1 MTTILSEI
9 DDILKDRYGEDVP
22 IPGLED
28 PVAWSTCRKTT
39 NFKGRK
45 KDFAIQ
51 LGMTPGVSHTFS
63 HAQANAEAE
72 AFECWNVTRGKD
84 YAVIKVDREA
94 YEAAE
99 GDGAQV
105 DYVVRQVETARAT
118 AKWRMNRAFYR
129 NHGVALARLDASA
142 GGGGT
147 DTLLVQERYRYDLR
161 ILSAGMQLVSSNTD
175 GTSGSVDANPGTV
188 AAINTSTGEIVNAS
202 GNWNASFANSD
213 YLFLEGDFGQG
224 FYGWESWNPL
234 TAPGA
239 TSFFGVDR
247 TRQIQK
253 LSGHRPVA
261 TSEDV
266 TLENFLLRA
275 ITENAIFGG
284 RKKLRLY
291 WNTLHN
297 TQLIRELGSF
307 TRYDKTTTS
316 AMSSSGPVAGIG
328 YKSITI
334 VLDNR
339 ELEIVADP
347 DAPLHQGY
355 LGDPDGFVFEGL
367 GEAVRVLRYKD
378 DSFMW
383 SRLGDADAMESR
395 IGTIGQ
401 FVMHNPGSFSNLNL
415 EALTNPS

>member
-28 PVAWSTCRKTT
+28 PVAWSTIRKTT
-39 NFKGRK
+39 SFKGRK

-63 HAQANAEAE
+63 HAQANADAE
-72 AFECWNVTRGKD
+72 AFEAWNVTRGKD

-147 DTLLVQERYRYDLR
+147 DTLLVREQYRYDLR

-188 AAINTSTGEIVNAS
+188 GAINTAAGTIVNAS

-213 YLFLEGDFGQG
+213 YIFLEGDFGAG
-224 FYGWESWNPL
+224 FRGWESWNPL
-234 TAPGA
+234 SAPSA
-239 TSFFGVDR
+239 TPFFGVDR

-261 TSEDV
+261 TTEDV

-275 ITENAIFGG
+275 ITENAIYGG
-284 RKKLRLY
+284 RKKLRMY

-297 TQLIRELGSF
+297 TQLIRELGSS
-307 TRYDKTTTS
+307 TRYDKTTVS
-316 AMSSSGPVAGIG
+316 AMSSSGPVANVG
-328 YKSITI
+328 YRAITI
-334 VLDNR
+334 IVDNR

-355 LGDPDGFVFEGL
+355 LGDPDGFTFEGL
-367 GEAVRVLRYKD
+367 GEAVRVLKYKD

-401 FVMHNPGSFSNLNL
+401 FVMHSPGSFSNLDL
-415 EALTNPS
+415 SALTNPT